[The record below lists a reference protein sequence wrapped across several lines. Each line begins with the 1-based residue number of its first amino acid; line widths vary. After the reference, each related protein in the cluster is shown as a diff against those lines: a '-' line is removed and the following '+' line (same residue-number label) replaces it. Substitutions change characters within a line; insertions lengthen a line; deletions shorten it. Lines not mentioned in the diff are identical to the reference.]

1 MKKTQIVKSTF
12 LAQNGKTEE
21 MYQMAWRVLRFN
33 EKVVSP
39 ATKEMKWKA
48 KKIEEKR
55 NYGKQSL
62 PK

>member
-1 MKKTQIVKSTF
+1 M
-12 LAQNGKTEE
+12 LLYEREGKTEE
-21 MYQMAWRVLRFN
+21 MYQMAWRVMRFN

-55 NYGKQSL
+55 NYGKLSL